1 MSNNWSHHHLKEVI
15 LFQVPYYL
23 HHHCAFTKVTIL
35 YDQLSSAIITATW
48 GMGLTQRCFL
58 NL

>member
-23 HHHCAFTKVTIL
+23 HHHCAFTKVMIL

-48 GMGLTQRCFL
+48 GMGLT
-58 NL
+58 